1 MESLKTSYSRYL
13 RDILS
18 KDNTTATTYDKFMAL
33 AYAIRSEM
41 LDRWIETQ
49 NRYHAVNVRRVYFLS
64 TEHMFGRSLKQNI
77 LNMDMEAAV
86 NETMAELGMSP
97 EDLYEQEAP
106 FDLGYGGKGRLSACL
121 QDAMATLEV
130 PATSYGLRYDFG
142 VFRQTIED
150 GGQVEHPYDWLHKGH
165 PWEIIRPEF
174 ECDVYFYGKTVR
186 GYDPQNPRAVIWE
199 PGENIKAVPFDFP
212 VSGFRNRTVN
222 TLRMWSSRASEEF
235 LPDYAHHGDYIRA
248 CDEKSSSGTVTRIL
262 FPEMDVLR
270 ATEMRLKQHYFLVC
284 ASLHDIIRRY
294 KQHNSDM
301 SKLHEKVVIQL
312 SGSSCGLAVPE
323 LMRIL
328 VDIEK
333 MHWNDAWNITQNVFT
348 YTSHAVTRGALE
360 TWPVYMMTQLLPRHM
375 EIIYELNQRHL
386 DDIRAHYSDDA
397 ELIRNI
403 SIIEEGAVQRVRLA
417 NITFLGA
424 RCINGV
430 SVVQTKLLKTQVFSE
445 FASCTSNRIKD
456 ITNGISHRRWLFN
469 ANRPLAD
476 LITDAIGSGWIKD
489 SEQLALLEPFAHDAA
504 FIEKF
509 VHIRAQA
516 KKNFSVYIKKKYGF
530 ECDAEA
536 MFDVHCAK
544 IHPYKRHVL
553 HVFNILLTYL
563 RIKNGEPVLQNRLH
577 LFSGKAAPDDQLAK
591 QIIRLIHAVAVGVNS
606 DPAVSPRLKVLFL
619 PDYDISLAERI
630 VPIADITE
638 HIATPGMEACGT
650 SNFKFAI
657 NGAIPV
663 VSRGGSNLEMIEKM
677 GGDTLIVLDRT
688 VDQLPPYGEYDP
700 YTLISENP
708 RLDVLFTFLREML
721 ANVPHNGKSIHPLL
735 SSLMDSDRY
744 YNLLD
749 FDDYIQKQ
757 LIVDSQY
764 NDKASWNS
772 RCIQTIARSGS
783 FSIDHTVRHYAQDI
797 WRV

>member
-18 KDNTTATTYDKFMAL
+18 KDNTSATTYDKFMAL

-86 NETMAELGMSP
+86 NDTMAELGMSP
-97 EDLYEQEAP
+97 DDLYEQEAP
-106 FDLGYGGKGRLSACL
+106 FDFGYGGKGRLAACL

-130 PATSYGLRYDFG
+130 PATSYGLRYDYG
-142 VFRQTIED
+142 VFRQTVED

-174 ECDVYFYGKTVR
+174 ECEVHFYGKTVR
-186 GYDPQNPRAVIWE
+186 GHDPQNPRAVVWK
-199 PGENIKAVPFDFP
+199 PGENIKAIPFDFP

-235 LPDYAHHGDYIRA
+235 LPDYAYHGDYIRA

-270 ATEMRLKQHYFLVC
+270 ATEMRLKQHYFLVS
-284 ASLHDIIRRY
+284 ATLHDIIRRY
-294 KQHNSDM
+294 KQHNSDI
-301 SKLHEKVVIQL
+301 SRLHEKVVIQL

-333 MHWNDAWNITQNVFT
+333 MQWNDAWNTTQNVFT
-348 YTSHAVTRGALE
+348 YTSHAVTRESLE

-386 DDIRAHYSDDA
+386 DDIRAHYSDDE

-403 SIIEEGAVQRVRLA
+403 SIIEEGAVKRVRLA

-424 RCINGV
+424 RCTNGV
-430 SVVQTKLLKTQVFSE
+430 SVVQTELLKTQVFSE
-445 FASCTSNRIKD
+445 FVFCTPNRIKD
-456 ITNGISHRRWLFN
+456 ITNGISHRRWLYN
-469 ANRPLAD
+469 ANRPLAN
-476 LITDAIGSGWIKD
+476 LIFDAIGSGWVKD
-489 SEQLALLEPFAHDAA
+489 SEQLALLEPFARDAA
-504 FIEKF
+504 FVEKF
-509 VHIRAQA
+509 VHTRTQA
-516 KKNFSVYIKKKYGF
+516 KKNFSAYVKKQYGF

-536 MFDVHCAK
+536 MFDVHCTK
-544 IHPYKRHVL
+544 IHPYKRHIL

-591 QIIRLIHAVAVGVNS
+591 QIIKLIHAVAAGVNS

-638 HIATPGMEACGT
+638 HIATPGREACGT

-677 GGDTLIVLDRT
+677 GEDTLIVLDRT
-688 VDQLPPYGEYDP
+688 ADLLPPYFEYDP
-700 YTLISENP
+700 YTLINENP
-708 RLDVLFTFLREML
+708 RLDVLFTFLQEML

-757 LIVDSQY
+757 LLADSQY

-772 RCIQTIARSGS
+772 RCIQTIARSGP
-783 FSIDHTVRHYAQDI
+783 FCIDRTVRQYAQNI
-797 WRV
+797 WHV